1 MSAHEEAQVRAALF
15 RMLNNHS
22 TDTLRRMLA
31 SEPEPD
37 PRASPR
43 VPTLE
48 TTLRFPYDTDDIP
61 INLDFEFDEGF
72 TDEAIHSTMV
82 SLEGSVRRAVRR
94 EKQTPCI
101 EVVVTVPGKDPV
113 GLTLSFPQGL
123 NDSAIRSVAA
133 TIDGALRHA
142 LK

>member
-1 MSAHEEAQVRAALF
+1 MSAHEEAQVRATLF
-15 RMLNNHS
+15 RMLNDHS

-31 SEPEPD
+31 SEPQPD

-48 TTLRFPYDTDDIP
+48 TTLRLPDDAP
-61 INLDFEFDEGF
+61 VNLDFEFDEGF

-82 SLEGSVRRAVRR
+82 SLEGSVRRTVRR

-101 EVVVTVPGKDPV
+101 EVVVTVPGRDPV